1 MKRRD
6 AIRNSAFL
14 VGCGLSAGTITS
26 LISGCKTEH
35 TEEVVTAF
43 LDKDLYALLGEV
55 VETII
60 PTTDT
65 PGAKEAG
72 VHTYIDTA
80 AQYFTAE
87 EQGLFKELM
96 SGLAEAGFGS
106 KSSEEKEAML
116 LALDDVEGDV
126 KPYSLLKGLT
136 CQGYFTSEIGATQA
150 LVHEPIPGEFIP
162 CMPLSEVGKAWALR

>member
-26 LISGCKTEH
+26 IISGCKTESV
-35 TEEVVTAF
+35 EAVASSV
-43 LDKDLYALLGEV
+43 LNKDMLSLLGDV

-65 PGAKEAG
+65 PGAIAAG
-72 VHTYIDTA
+72 VHDRINEMA
-80 AQYFTAE
+80 EHFTTE
-87 EQGLFKELM
+87 EQGQLTDLLK
-96 SGLAEAGFGS
+96 GLADADFSS
-106 KSSEEKEAML
+106 KTTEEKEATL

-126 KPYSLLKGLT
+126 KPYTLLKGLT
-136 CQGYFTSEIGATQA
+136 CQAYFTSEVGATQA
-150 LVHEPIPGEFIP
+150 LAYLPIPGEYIP
-162 CMPLSEVGKAWALR
+162 CMPLSEVGKSWAL